1 MKRIIAVLFFGVI
14 LFSCSSDDNPESPQ
28 QQQFMFFP
36 LSANSYW
43 TFDNDSEA
51 GVSRDSI
58 YVEGTQLLNNK
69 TFTNLDAL
77 PPVTGFMTQLVVD
90 NLVHYTGSQL
100 LVDGALSSP
109 IIDGFPALSID
120 LDEFI
125 LLDADVST
133 PGTILSSI
141 SGEITEV
148 IMDIPLVFDYE
159 LKSVHSSLTTSGTG
173 NGSIE
178 TKLVLTLSVA
188 AEINVA
194 GIIISI
200 PVLASQDVMVA
211 TNTFAENIGL
221 EASNILIEYELEDL
235 SGTGIEIPIPSQGT
249 STATQQLDAYF
260 IGS

>member
-1 MKRIIAVLFFGVI
+1 MKRSIAVLFFSVL
-14 LFSCSSDDNPESPQ
+14 LFACSSDDNEETTQ
-28 QQQFMFFP
+28 QQQQIMFFP

-51 GVSRDSI
+51 GATRDSI
-58 YVEGTQLLNNK
+58 YVEGTQLLNGR

-77 PPVTGFMTQLVVD
+77 SPVTGFMTQLVTD
-90 NLVHYTGSQL
+90 NLVHYSGTQF

-125 LLDADVST
+125 LLDTDVTT

-148 IMDIPLVFDYE
+148 IMDIPLVFEYE
-159 LKSVHSSLTTSGTG
+159 LKSVHSSLSGGTS
-173 NGSIE
+173 NRSIE

-188 AEINVA
+188 AEIEVA
-194 GIIISI
+194 GIILSI

-211 TNTFAENIGL
+211 TNTFAEDIGL
-221 EASNILIEYELEDL
+221 ETSTILIEYELEDL
-235 SGTGIEIPIPSQGT
+235 SGTGIEFPIPQQAT
-249 STATQQLDAYF
+249 STANQVLDVYV
-260 IGS
+260 IGD